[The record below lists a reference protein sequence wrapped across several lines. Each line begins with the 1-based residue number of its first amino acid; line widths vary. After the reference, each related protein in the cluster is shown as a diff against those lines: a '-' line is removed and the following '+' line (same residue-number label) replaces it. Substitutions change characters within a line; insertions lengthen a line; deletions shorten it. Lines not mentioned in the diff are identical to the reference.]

1 LLARLISKE
10 QKSLEEQLTQ
20 LQEDVTGNTKILA
33 ELEASLLD
41 RLANAQGSLLDDVEL
56 IDVLG
61 TIKTKSK
68 EVNEKLV
75 EAREKTIEIGEKRE
89 LFRPVAARG
98 SVLYFCVV
106 EMIQINWMYNTSLY
120 QFLELYDYG
129 IDRSPKAPAVKDRV
143 QNIIKAMTSK
153 VYRYINRGLF
163 ERDKVTFKLMM
174 ALKILIKGGML
185 TSADVSVLLKAGAGI
200 DDRNKKYN
208 WMDQKVWLNIVALS
222 KHKFGNEHNFFYKEL
237 PERIARL
244 EKYWRKFFDENEPE
258 NAIVPDYEDKIAADA
273 NIGHFLH
280 LCLIRSVRE
289 DRTVLA
295 CLKFIR
301 KTLGEEFT

>member
-1 LLARLISKE
+1 MLARLISKE

-244 EKYWRKFFDENEPE
+244 EKDWRKFFDENEPE

>member
-1 LLARLISKE
+1 MLARLISKE

-20 LQEDVTGNTKILA
+20 LQEDVTGNTKILS
-33 ELEASLLD
+33 ELESSLLE
-41 RLANAQGSLLDDVEL
+41 RLANAQGSLLDDVDL

-61 TIKTKSK
+61 TIKTKSQ

-75 EAREKTIEIGEKRE
+75 ESREKTIEISEKRE
-89 LFRPVAARG
+89 QFRPVAARG

-120 QFLELYDYG
+120 QFLELFDYG
-129 IDRSPKAPAVKDRV
+129 IDKSPKAPAVKDRV
-143 QNIIKAMTSK
+143 QNIIVAMTRK

-174 ALKILIKGGML
+174 AFKILIKAQLL
-185 TSADVSVLLKAGAGI
+185 TGADVGVFLKAGAGI

-222 KHKFGNEHNFFYKEL
+222 KHKFGY
-237 PERIARL
+237 
-244 EKYWRKFFDENEPE
+244 
-258 NAIVPDYEDKIAADA
+258 
-273 NIGHFLH
+273 
-280 LCLIRSVRE
+280 
-289 DRTVLA
+289 
-295 CLKFIR
+295 
-301 KTLGEEFT
+301 